1 MACRIGMSTD
11 PEERIRYWKNTEGH
25 TGHNILA
32 TGLLYHEA
40 QIFEQDAAKDKG
52 CRQEEGGQY
61 IAGAVWSVYH
71 VWGGR

>member
-11 PEERIRYWKNTEGH
+11 PEERIRYWKNKEGH
-25 TGHNILA
+25 VGHEILA

-40 QIFEQDAAKDKG
+40 HVLEQSEANDKR
-52 CRQEEGGQY
+52 CRQEEGGPY
-61 IAGAVWSVYH
+61 KAGTVWSVYH